1 MESAGPIREDRRET
15 LSWEVTSA
23 SLAAEGRRVF
33 SDLAPVHVYPAATEL
48 FEQGFAASDVYFIER
63 GLVKL
68 TAIGEAGQELI
79 VGLRP
84 AGRTLGVCSVIL
96 KKAHPNSAVT
106 LTRCELRRLPGE
118 VLLYF
123 LGNDVGFSRYVHQEN
138 SREVYDHVAQ
148 LVGLCCL
155 SARCRLERLL
165 LEMVPALET
174 GSPKKEIH
182 LQLLVKHWEI
192 AQLIAI
198 TPQHLSRVLKTM
210 EADGVIRQEKGR
222 IILIDPA
229 KLCCPT
235 DS

>member
-1 MESAGPIREDRRET
+1 MEHTAPIGQEP
-15 LSWEVTSA
+15 WKVTSE
-23 SLAAEGRRVF
+23 SLAAEGRRAF
-33 SDLAPVHVYPAATEL
+33 SDLAPVHVYPASTEL
-48 FEQGFAASDVYFIER
+48 FEQGFAASDVYFIEA

-84 AGRTLGVCSVIL
+84 AGRTLGVCSAIL
-96 KKAHPNSAVT
+96 KKPYPNSALT

-118 VLLYF
+118 ALRYF
-123 LGNDVGFSRYVHQEN
+123 LRNDVVFSRYVHQEN

-148 LVGLCCL
+148 LVGLACL

-165 LEMVPALET
+165 IEMVPGLET
-174 GSPKKEIH
+174 NSPKEEIH

-198 TPQHLSRVLKTM
+198 TPQHLSRVLKAM
-210 EADGVIRQEKGR
+210 EADGVIRQEKRR
-222 IILIDPA
+222 IILIDPTR
-229 KLCCPT
+229 LCCPS
-235 DS
+235 DF

>member
-1 MESAGPIREDRRET
+1 MESTASIGKERRDI

-23 SLAAEGRRVF
+23 SLAAEGQRAF
-33 SDLAPVHVYPAATEL
+33 SDLAPAHVYPAATGL
-48 FEQGFAASDVYFIER
+48 FEQGFAAGDVYFIEA

-84 AGRTLGVCSVIL
+84 AGRTLGACSVIL

-118 VLLYF
+118 ALLYF
-123 LGNDVGFSRYVHQEN
+123 LRNDVVFSRYVHQEN

-148 LVGLCCL
+148 LVGLGCL

-165 LEMVPALET
+165 IEMVPRPGT
-174 GSPKKEIH
+174 GSPKEEIH

-198 TPQHLSRVLKTM
+198 TPQHLSRVLKAM

-222 IILIDPA
+222 IILIDLT
-229 KLCCPT
+229 KLGRPP
-235 DS
+235 DF